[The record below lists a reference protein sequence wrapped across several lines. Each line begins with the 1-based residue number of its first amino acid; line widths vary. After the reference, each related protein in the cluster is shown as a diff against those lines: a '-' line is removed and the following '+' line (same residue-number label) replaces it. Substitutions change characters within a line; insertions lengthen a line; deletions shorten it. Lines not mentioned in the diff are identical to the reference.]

1 MSRCSCRL
9 RKAEKMPSSSAATAV
24 ESLRWPTAFLGS
36 GICLLFISY
45 RHKHS
50 FSTYSYKINVCLIN
64 LGSWAEKDVNPALF
78 SRELMAKASSFVE
91 DEEVLFLDYL

>member
-1 MSRCSCRL
+1 
-9 RKAEKMPSSSAATAV
+9 MPSSSAATAV

-36 GICLLFISY
+36 GIYL
-45 RHKHS
+45 
-50 FSTYSYKINVCLIN
+50 YSSHIYIGVALQLMLTKKSVCLIN

-91 DEEVLFLDYL
+91 DEEVLFLVYL